1 MSKKIHPII
10 IGVAQFTQRKH
21 SSQLLD
27 PLSLMANTC
36 QVALDDTG
44 VDTIKNYID
53 TLHMVNINSWSYKDA
68 PAELS
73 KILEIKTRHKSYL
86 SEGGE
91 SPQLLVNRAAKDIA
105 CGKSQTALIT
115 GGEAAYSLYREK
127 RSGNALPWPKRK
139 SPEYKEGTKWLG
151 TAEFETKYG
160 LIYPSCS
167 YAIFETALRA
177 ASGRNPE
184 EHKLHMGKLFEQFSK
199 VASKNPYSW
208 IQHPYTAEEITCPS
222 PDNRKINY
230 PYTKR
235 MCANKFVDQSGA
247 LIITSEELAE
257 KLEIDPKLWVNI
269 MGGADLKNIFT
280 ITKRPH
286 LHDSPATREGS
297 RLALEQ
303 AGLKLKDINIFDIYS
318 CFPSI
323 VQIIKN
329 ELGLSDDDPRDLT
342 VTGGLPYFGGPMSNY
357 SMHSIITTV
366 NLIRKNPDLKFMII
380 ANGGYNTKQSI
391 GIYGT
396 DRPVIPWSERND
408 TAVQE
413 SILAKALPEPI
424 EQANGQLTIEAYTIY
439 YDRSG
444 QPMRGIVVGRL
455 ENGRRT
461 IAIIIAKPDTL
472 KKMEQNELIGQTLT
486 VNHDLSKRRNLI
498 SIVD

>member
-1 MSKKIHPII
+1 MSKKNHPII
-10 IGVAQFTQRKH
+10 VGVAQFTQRKDD
-21 SSQLLD
+21 SQLLD

-36 QVALDDTG
+36 QMALDDTG
-44 VDTIKNYID
+44 VDTIRNYID
-53 TLHMVNINSWSYKDA
+53 TLHMVNIDSWSYKDA

-73 KILEIKTRHKSYL
+73 KILEINTKHKSYL
-86 SEGGE
+86 VAGGE
-91 SPQLLVNRAAKDIA
+91 SPQLLVNRAAKAISS
-105 CGKSQTALIT
+105 GKCQAAIIT
-115 GGEAAYSLYREK
+115 GGEAEYSVYREK
-127 RSGNALPWPKRK
+127 KKGNVLPWPKQK
-139 SPEYKEGTKWLG
+139 SPAYKEGTKWLG
-151 TAEFETKYG
+151 TASFETKYG

-177 ASGRNPE
+177 SSGRNPE
-184 EHKLHMGKLFEQFSK
+184 EHKLHIGKLFEQFSK
-199 VASKNPYSW
+199 IASKNPYSW
-208 IQHPYTAEEITCPS
+208 LQHPYTAEEITCPS
-222 PDNRKINY
+222 PDNRKVNY

-247 LIITSEELAE
+247 LIMTSEELAE

-329 ELGLSDDDPRDLT
+329 ELGLSDDDPRDIT

-366 NLIRKNPDLKFMII
+366 NLIRKNPDLKLMII

-396 DRPVIPWSERND
+396 DRPVVPWSERND
-408 TAVQE
+408 KVVQE
-413 SILAKALPEPI
+413 SILAGALPEPI
-424 EQANGQLTIEAYTIY
+424 EQANGQLTVEGYTIY
-439 YDRSG
+439 YDRDGS
-444 QPMRGIVVGRL
+444 PRRGIAVGRL
-455 ENGRRT
+455 ENGGRT
-461 IAIIIAKPDTL
+461 IAVILASPEKL
-472 KKMEQNELIGQTLT
+472 KRMEQNELVGEKLI
-486 VNHDLSKRRNLI
+486 VNHDSNKGRNLI